1 MARNQSAHDWLA
13 RFTERL
19 IAHFPQMN
27 PLSAVKRAIALY
39 PELDHLDPISA
50 ADGVAKMQRQLATV
64 GPR

>member
-13 RFTERL
+13 RFAQRL
-19 IAHFPQMN
+19 MAHFPQMN

-50 ADGVAKMQRQLATV
+50 ADGCAKLERQLASA
-64 GPR
+64 GRH